1 MAKGNGKRAELL
13 ASIASTIADYRYGA
27 IEVPDADHVETWV
40 SQFDDDAQ
48 TPILVE
54 MDHVLKKTY
63 LPKKAV
69 KQFLKQLAANEQ
81 LATDDPCG
89 FWRDIAF
96 LDIQGGGNS
105 QRDMLAMFDKVLQ
118 KQCGFGVADCGATH
132 AAFLYLDDA
141 IFTGNRVLNDIR
153 SWLQG
158 AAPKKSKLHVVTVA
172 YHRGG
177 QWYTSQEI
185 EKAANGVG
193 KSVDISWW
201 RCLEIEDRKSKI
213 DVSDVLR
220 PASLPADT
228 LMTAYV
234 QALRYPPVLRTPDNV
249 GENGFFSSEAGRHL
263 LEQEFLKAGLHI
275 RSICPNLNK
284 YQRPLGNMVLDTLGF
299 GSLFVTFRNCPN
311 NCPLALWAGDP
322 WYPLFLRKTN

>member
-1 MAKGNGKRAELL
+1 MAKSDGKRTELL
-13 ASIASTIADYRYGA
+13 ASIASTIADYRHGA

-40 SQFDDDAQ
+40 NQFDDDAQ

-54 MDHVLKKTY
+54 LDHVLKKTY

-81 LATDDPCG
+81 LATDDPCAL
-89 FWRDIAF
+89 WRDIAF
-96 LDIQGGGNS
+96 LDIQKGGNS

-118 KQCGFGVADCGATH
+118 KQCGFGVADCSASP

-158 AAPKKSKLHVVTVA
+158 AAPKKPKLHVVTVA

-177 QWYTSQEI
+177 QWYASQEI
-185 EKAANGVG
+185 EKAANGMG

-201 RCLEIEDRKSKI
+201 RCLEIEDRKSQI
-213 DVSDVLR
+213 NVSDVLR
-220 PASLPADT
+220 PVSLPDGAAEYAQT
-228 LMTAYV
+228 LM
-234 QALRYPPVLRTPDNV
+234 YPPVLRTPGSV

-263 LEQEFLKAGLHI
+263 LEQEFLKAGLRI
-275 RSICPNLNK
+275 RSMCPYLNK

-299 GSLFVTFRNCPN
+299 GSIFVTFRNCPN

-322 WYPLFLRKTN
+322 WYPLFPRKTN